1 MSDPQMAQW
10 QQRFDA
16 ASAAAQSA
24 RTPQAKAAAY
34 ERLRQIQSVKPTGPG
49 VVKGRLRSGQDSQ
62 TPQAAPASK
71 PSGGILGGV
80 MSHIRNAMSSS
91 NQKK

>member
-16 ASAAAQSA
+16 ANAAAQSA

-34 ERLRQIQSVKPTGPG
+34 ERLRQVQAVKPTGPG
-49 VVKGRLRSGQDSQ
+49 VVKGRLRGAGPMSD
-62 TPQAAPASK
+62 AERPAQS
-71 PSGGILGGV
+71 SGGILGGV
-80 MSHIRNAMSSS
+80 MSHIRNAMASGNNSS
-91 NQKK
+91 KK